1 MLGPLPLRGGNPWC
15 SRGWWDT
22 RPDGKLRRQAGAGG
36 KGEVCREFTSSVN
49 VQGEMGRHP

>member
-1 MLGPLPLRGGNPWC
+1 MLPGLVGYQARWEA
-15 SRGWWDT
+15 
-22 RPDGKLRRQAGAGG
+22 RRQAGAGG